1 MSASTEFAASL
12 PFFSY
17 RQRNA
22 LIDNFFYD
30 TASLTLEEKAKLSPL
45 VDREGSIIVVP
56 PSNSDRQIRHYKSA
70 LRFRNK
76 EGPTIRAI
84 AVAGVGSS
92 RSAPQ
97 RLPATSPMRLTPTLP
112 ALSPAMGCPM

>member
-22 LIDNFFYD
+22 VIDNFFYD

-56 PSNSDRQIRHYKSA
+56 PSNSDRRIRHYKSA

-76 EGPTIRAI
+76 GADHPRHRRCRGRARL
-84 AVAGVGSS
+84 
-92 RSAPQ
+92 RSACPQ
-97 RLPATSPMRLTPTLP
+97 HRRCA
-112 ALSPAMGCPM
+112 

>member
-22 LIDNFFYD
+22 VIDNFFYG

-56 PSNSDRQIRHYKSA
+56 PSNSDRQIRNYKSA
-70 LRFRNK
+70 LRFMNR
-76 EGPTIRAI
+76 PSAPSPLP
-84 AVAGVGSS
+84 GSAAR

-97 RLPATSPMRLTPTLP
+97 RLPATSPS
-112 ALSPAMGCPM
+112 A

>member
-22 LIDNFFYD
+22 VIDNFFYD

-56 PSNSDRQIRHYKSA
+56 PSNSDRRIRHYKSA
-70 LRFRNK
+70 LRFMNK

-92 RSAPQ
+92 ALR
-97 RLPATSPMRLTPTLP
+97 RLPATSPMRLTPTSP
-112 ALSPAMGCPM
+112 APSPAMGCPMW